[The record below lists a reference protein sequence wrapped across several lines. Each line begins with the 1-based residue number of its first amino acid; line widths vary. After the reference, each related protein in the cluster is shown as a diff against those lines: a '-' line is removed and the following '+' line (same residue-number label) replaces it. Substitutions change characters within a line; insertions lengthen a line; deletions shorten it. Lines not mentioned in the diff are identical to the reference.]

1 MQSIMIGTLSLYEI
15 FAYFLIYSFLGWVV
29 EVAFHAVT
37 QGKFVN
43 RGFLNGP
50 VCPIYGVGV
59 TAILLI
65 LGDWADRFWLVF
77 LVGMVFCTLIELVT
91 GWALEKFF
99 HDKWWDYSSRK
110 FNFKGYIC
118 LEFSILWGI
127 AVLLV
132 VDGVHPAVKWFIGI
146 FSEIAGTVF
155 IAVALAA
162 LIADLVLT
170 VLQVLKF
177 NRKLKEI
184 DEAAKTL
191 RAGSDFIGGYVA
203 DAVLVAEAAVTDFKG
218 KIGETKEKI
227 GEKTAETKETLE
239 RKRAEWKEKREN
251 AIDSIVKKM
260 PKRLLKAFPNLQS
273 RTNPESVSLAKEGM
287 ERIKTHKSQALKD
300 GETKEANG
308 QEKRTNQAEE

>member
-15 FAYFLIYSFLGWVV
+15 FAYFFIYSFLGWVV

-59 TAILLI
+59 TVILLI

-77 LVGMVFCTLIELVT
+77 LVGMFFCTLIELVT

-132 VDGVHPAVKWFIGI
+132 VDGVHPAVKWFAGL
-146 FSEIAGTVF
+146 FNEITGTVLACVF
-155 IAVALAA
+155 TAVM
-162 LIADLVLT
+162 IADIVVA
-170 VLQVLKF
+170 VLQVLKL
-177 NRKLKEI
+177 NKKLKEI
-184 DEAAKTL
+184 DEAAEFM
-191 RAGSDFIGGYVA
+191 RAGSNFIGEHVA
-203 DAVLVAEAAVTDFKG
+203 GVVLVAEDTVSGA
-218 KIGETKEKI
+218 KEKL
-227 GEKTAETKETLE
+227 GEKTSEAKSALE
-239 RKRAEWKEKREN
+239 RKRAEWKQKRES
-251 AIDSIVKKM
+251 AIDSIVEKM

-273 RTNPESVSLAKEGM
+273 RTNPESVSLAQAGM
-287 ERIKTHKSQALKD
+287 ARLKAKKKQAGERE
-300 GETKEANG
+300 ET
-308 QEKRTNQAEE
+308 EETGTQDA